1 MAEVDQATREATRN
15 RENSNVVEPR
25 PPRPSLET
33 RRSNIVPNGT
43 RNVTIRATP
52 SSERPH
58 FHCPSP
64 GKRSDHRAA
73 VFGSIWGRPSGS
85 WNSRANGVPHATQR
99 FMAIGF
105 ALPHTGHG
113 HVGSPSE
120 RRGGASTFACETA
133 RGASRDA

>member
-1 MAEVDQATREATRN
+1 MAEVDQATRQAIRN
-15 RENSNVVEPR
+15 KENSKVVEPR

-43 RNVTIRATP
+43 RNATIRAMP

-73 VFGSIWGRPSGS
+73 VFGSISAHRAGA
-85 WNSRANGVPHATQR
+85 WNSRAKGVAHATQR
-99 FMAIGF
+99 FMAMGF
-105 ALPHTGHG
+105 GLPIPDTATNLC
-113 HVGSPSE
+113 VACATP
-120 RRGGASTFACETA
+120 FARLFQE
-133 RGASRDA
+133 